1 MEEVVQKDN
10 ETVDDVIKRSRYISR
25 DLSWLKFNFRVLE
38 QSKKSFRTI
47 WEKLK
52 FLAITDSNLDEFLM
66 IRVGSLYN
74 YLDFDKKRID
84 YCGLREVPFK
94 NRLFSEVH
102 SFTEAQDKLFNDE
115 LMPEILRNKFEI
127 KNFDQLDESELRK
140 ANLYF
145 SKTIYPMLT
154 PFIYDI
160 YHPFPVLHNRVLI
173 LGVVTKGDSKEES
186 RKFSFVQ
193 LPQNLPRFFE
203 IDDGEKIVFVPLEQI
218 VKDNIDKLY
227 QNTKIMSVTLFRV
240 TRNGDFDYDDYDESE
255 VDFVE
260 EIQKKLKKRKTGRV
274 VRLQIEGENYSKKL
288 LKLLKQKLNVDDE
301 NVFFNHGLIDY
312 TGLWQIVGHTAFS
325 DRIPS
330 PPMPKLPVGCDDTEY
345 CDDLF
350 SYLKKSD
357 IFLHHPYNTMEPVL
371 QLLEQASEDDNVLSI
386 KITIYRLAKDSRVV
400 DALLRAAENGKHVS
414 VLFEVKARFD
424 EENNIKQ
431 GQRLQRAG
439 CYVVYGLSK
448 LKTHTKLLLIVRKE
462 NKNVRTYVHMSTG
475 NYNESTSKLYTDIG
489 LLSSKRVYGNDVAD
503 FFNAITGHSYPSSYK
518 KLVTAPVEL
527 RKKLVRNIRKEA
539 SNARRGL
546 SSGIILKVNSLEDR
560 EVIDELYKASNAGVK
575 IKLIVRGICCLRPG
589 RKGLSENITVK
600 SIVGDFLEH
609 SRIFYFH
616 SDNAPKVYVGSADIM
631 VRSFDKRVESIF
643 LMEGFQ
649 MKQAMH
655 ILELSL
661 KDELNSFE
669 LTEDGKF
676 ITFDQSDSAF
686 NCHKAFYEVDK
697 EEVDKVKLF

>member
-1 MEEVVQKDN
+1 MG
-10 ETVDDVIKRSRYISR
+10 DVINKEIESEDELIHKSRYISR
-25 DLSWLKFNFRVLE
+25 DLSWLKFNYRVLE
-38 QSKKSFRTI
+38 QAKKPMRTI

-84 YCGLREVPFK
+84 YCGLREIPFK

-102 SFTEAQDKLFNDE
+102 SFTSQQNDLYVNE
-115 LMPEILRNKFEI
+115 LSPEFQKNGFEI
-127 KNFDQLDESELRK
+127 KNFADLDLSELRK
-140 ANLYF
+140 VNLYF

-160 YHPFPVLHNRVLI
+160 FHPFPILNNRVLI
-173 LGVVTKGDSKEES
+173 LGVVTKSEEKSES

-193 LPQNLPRFFE
+193 IPQNLPRFFE
-203 IDDGEKIVFVPLEQI
+203 IEKGKSTVFIPIEQI
-218 VKDNIDKLY
+218 VKHNIDKLY

-274 VRLQIEGENYSKKL
+274 VRLQIEGEHSKKL
-288 LKLLKQKLNVDDE
+288 LKLLKEKLDVQDE
-301 NVFFNHGLIDY
+301 NIFFSKGLIDY
-312 TGLWQIVGHTAFS
+312 TSLWQLVGHKAFS
-325 DRIPS
+325 DKIPS
-330 PPMPKLPVGCDDTEY
+330 SPSPVLPLGCEDKDY

-350 SYLKKSD
+350 DYLKNKD
-357 IFLHHPYNTMEPVL
+357 LFLHHPYNSMEPVL
-371 QLLEQASEDDNVLSI
+371 QLLEQAAEDPNVLAI
-386 KITIYRLAKDSRVV
+386 KITIYRLAKDSRVAE
-400 DALLRAAENGKHVS
+400 ALLKAAENGKHVS

-424 EENNIKQ
+424 EENNINQ
-431 GQRLQRAG
+431 GQRLQKAG
-439 CYVVYGLSK
+439 CYVVYGINK

-475 NYNESTSKLYTDIG
+475 NYNESTAKLYTDIG
-489 LLSSKRVYGNDVAD
+489 MLSSKRVYGNDVAD
-503 FFNAITGHSYPSSYK
+503 FFNAITGHSFPDRYK
-518 KLVTAPVEL
+518 KLVTAPNEL
-527 RKKLVRNIRKEA
+527 RNKLVRNIRKEA

-546 SSGIILKVNSLEDR
+546 TSGIIIKVNSLEDR
-560 EVIDELYKASNAGVK
+560 EVIDELYKASNAGVT

-616 SDNAPKVYVGSADIM
+616 NNNVPKVYVGSADVM
-631 VRSFDKRVESIF
+631 VRSFDKRIESIF
-643 LMEGFQ
+643 VMEGFQ
-649 MKQAMH
+649 MKQDMH
-655 ILELSL
+655 ILDLSL
-661 KDELNSFE
+661 KDEVNSFE
-669 LTEDGKF
+669 LKENGDF
-676 ITFDQSDSAF
+676 ESEEITDKSL
-686 NCHKAFYEVDK
+686 NCHKEFYD
-697 EEVDKVKLF
+697 VKAEDIENVELF